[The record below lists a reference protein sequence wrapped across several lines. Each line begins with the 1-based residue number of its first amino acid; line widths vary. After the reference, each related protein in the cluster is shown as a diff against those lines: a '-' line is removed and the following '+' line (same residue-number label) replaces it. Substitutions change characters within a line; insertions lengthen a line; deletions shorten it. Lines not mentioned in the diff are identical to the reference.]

1 MLASRIRTVIGFV
14 VSLIATTA
22 LALRYSSDSVG
33 CPAGGWDC
41 GSHLAVI
48 NALLRG
54 DIFPVIET
62 AASDAGKP
70 QLLYSGILG
79 AHLIAAAVTQLGTG
93 IPRAMLITLDLA
105 LLASM
110 LIFSRVLSLTLGRQ
124 SLLSWLLFSV
134 LFIPGYC
141 YIASQGFFSLAVAVP
156 FAMFAIYSIL
166 RRALWLGFGACLAST
181 FVYPDSAFW
190 LFPFLCIVTLTS
202 HATRLCKFLSVAF
215 TAVLLTPLALQ
226 LAHDMAKDGAI
237 YINPT
242 NFFLLPFFL
251 LLAVVPSASSQLKK
265 DNELPKEVLLALL
278 ALLSISCW
286 TAVSFLAV
294 GSLKYYAQKQY
305 LWAPMVCCFL
315 IPRLAAASRA
325 RILLATSAALSPL
338 WLLSESSINVARF
351 YSTPKAAFSAR
362 DEQRVL
368 DILKSP
374 PCPQFV
380 IVGDS
385 AGRRFNNGATFFLSA
400 NSYFAS
406 LYPDTTVVTLKSGE
420 AFDFVPFLQNYWANR
435 RVKSDD
441 SKDSDA
447 TAVCIF

>member
-14 VSLIATTA
+14 VLLIAATA

-134 LFIPGYC
+134 LFIPGFC

-190 LFPFLCIVTLTS
+190 LLPFLCIVTLTS

-251 LLAVVPSASSQLKK
+251 LLAVVPPASSQLKK

-420 AFDFVPFLQNYWANR
+420 AFDFVPFLQHYWANR